1 MIREF
6 STLAPKVR
14 TSVPGCP
21 QPMVLDYIR
30 DAAIRVCER
39 SLLWRHVQN
48 KVELTPG
55 VPEYALERPA
65 GSDVHV
71 VLSVTINDRPI
82 RVLTMEQAFSEYPE
96 WADLYGGMDLDEVW
110 ADTPSGTVNAY
121 GFNEDQVNGSLDVS
135 LSDKRF
141 EAGSEPRAITQVSP
155 DRFLVLPFPD
165 DAKPYRLRAA
175 YALKPTRDAGGLPT
189 VVFNELEDAILH
201 TALQHLLVMPG
212 VEWNDR
218 ELATYHARQSLL
230 EITSRRART
239 NLGFARGSLTASAPR
254 FA

>member
-1 MIREF
+1 
-6 STLAPKVR
+6 
-14 TSVPGCP
+14 
-21 QPMVLDYIR
+21 
-30 DAAIRVCER
+30 
-39 SLLWRHVQN
+39 
-48 KVELTPG
+48 
-55 VPEYALERPA
+55 
-65 GSDVHV
+65 
-71 VLSVTINDRPI
+71 
-82 RVLTMEQAFSEYPE
+82 MEQAISEYPE
-96 WADLYGGMDLDEVW
+96 WVDLYGGMDLDEVW
-110 ADTPSGTVNAY
+110 AATPSGAFNAY
-121 GFNEDQVNGSLDVS
+121 GVNEGTFNQNADVV
-135 LSDKRF
+135 LSGDLF
-141 EAGSEPRAITQVSP
+141 EGGSEPRAVAQVSP

-175 YALKPTRDAGGLPT
+175 YALKPTRDASGLPT

-201 TALQHLLVMPG
+201 TALKHLLVMPG